1 MKEFFDSKQ
10 DLERLNLIN
19 SEKLNFLL
27 LSIFSGTLSCSKLM
41 DHKDE

>member
-1 MKEFFDSKQ
+1 MKEFFDSRQ

-27 LSIFSGTLSCSKLM
+27 LSIFSDAQSC
-41 DHKDE
+41 